1 MIKSLKKGEIVV
13 RQGDTKDRNL
23 YIIHRGK
30 FSVQRAV
37 NGNVINCGLLR
48 EGDIFGEISMIL
60 GSARSSTIISA
71 EDDAE
76 IESLNKASF
85 LALIQKQPEI
95 AWKVLTNL
103 AVKTAK
109 LDELQSQISD
119 AASLRALLTKK

>member
-1 MIKSLKKGEIVV
+1 MIKKLKKGEIVV

-30 FSVQRAV
+30 FTVQRAT
-37 NGNVINCGLLR
+37 NGNIINCGILR

-60 GSARSSTIISA
+60 GTERTSTVISA

-76 IESLNKASF
+76 IESLNKADF
-85 LALIQKQPEI
+85 LALIRKPEI

-103 AVKTAK
+103 ALKTSR

-119 AASLRALLTKK
+119 PAKFKMLFFDK